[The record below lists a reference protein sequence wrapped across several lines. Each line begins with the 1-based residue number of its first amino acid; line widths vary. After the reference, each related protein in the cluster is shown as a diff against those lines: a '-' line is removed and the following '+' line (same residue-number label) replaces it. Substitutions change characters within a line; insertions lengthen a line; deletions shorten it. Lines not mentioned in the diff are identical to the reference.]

1 MSVTELPDIPGVSAS
16 PEARIA
22 LEYRRPKAKAG
33 YSLATVL
40 LVAVFTLLLAVGA
53 SMAMTVMGK
62 DAVLGLFGV
71 QPKAKEPDRVAIAL
85 EDHRVQLEQLSGL
98 IENTRDSLAELRSHT
113 DSKAFDLEKLTQ
125 RVTTVER
132 FAAGLDQKIADQKKA
147 QQALAQ
153 QAKKAVP
160 AKPKPAPI
168 IPVVLV
174 SVRNQGGVPL
184 VSLREGMD
192 TSELLMP
199 GDSWRGWRL
208 LDANPGSKSARFQV
222 AGQVQELYL

>member
-1 MSVTELPDIPGVSAS
+1 MNVSELPDIPGVSAS

-22 LEYRRPKAKAG
+22 NEYRKPRARAG
-33 YSLATVL
+33 YSLASVL
-40 LVAVFTLLLAVGA
+40 LVAFFTLALAVGA
-53 SMAMTVMGK
+53 SLAMTIMGK

-71 QPKAKEPDRVAIAL
+71 QPKPKEPDRVSIAL
-85 EDHRVQLEQLSGL
+85 EDHRNQLEQLSGL
-98 IENTRDSLAELRSHT
+98 IESTKESLVELRSHA
-113 DSKAFDLEKLTQ
+113 DSKAFDLDKLTQ

-132 FAAGLDQKIADQKKA
+132 FAAGLDQKIESQKKA

-160 AKPKPAPI
+160 VKPKPAPI
-168 IPVVLV
+168 IPIVLV

-208 LDANPGSKSARFQV
+208 LDASPSAKSARFQV
-222 AGQVQELYL
+222 SGQVQELYL

>member
-1 MSVTELPDIPGVSAS
+1 MNGSELPDIPGVSAS

-22 LEYRRPKAKAG
+22 PDYRKPKAVKG
-33 YSLATVL
+33 YSLAAVL
-40 LVAVFTLLLAVGA
+40 LASFFTLMLAVGA
-53 SMAMTVMGK
+53 SLAMTIMGK
-62 DAVLGLFGV
+62 NAVLGLFGV
-71 QPKAKEPDRVAIAL
+71 QPKPKEPDRVAIAL
-85 EDHRVQLEQLSGL
+85 EDHRNQLEQLSGL
-98 IENTRDSLAELRSHT
+98 IESTKESLAQLRSQT

-132 FAAGLDQKIADQKKA
+132 FAAGLDQKIESQKKA

-153 QAKKAVP
+153 QAKKIVP

-222 AGQVQELYL
+222 AGKVQELYL